1 MPDLG
6 SWLDA
11 LQRFYDHFGYVL
23 VFFGALGENTALLGL
38 LLPGSTLALLGGFY
52 ARQGTLNLWL
62 VLLLAW
68 WGTVLGY
75 NLDYLFGRFVL
86 GRLVGRWGATPLG
99 RRIRLAGRMRLARGF
114 LARHGGKAILLSH
127 IIGHIRSFVAL
138 SAGASQ
144 MRYRRFLGFELVA
157 GLLWSSVYVLIGY
170 LAGSERE
177 RLMLLLERSGWV
189 ILAAAVAAYI
199 LYRLARIVIVRHL
212 RQVAC
217 ERRALAARH
226 KLAALPTADTEPR
239 SLVSKLPQ

>member
-1 MPDLG
+1 MPDIG

-11 LQRFYDHFGYVL
+11 LQRFYDHFGYLL
-23 VFFGALGENTALLGL
+23 VFLGALGENTALLGL
-38 LLPGSTLALLGGFY
+38 LLPGGTLALLGGFY

-86 GRLVGRWGATPLG
+86 GRLAGRWGATLLG
-99 RRIRLAGRMRLARGF
+99 RRIRLSGRMRLARVF

-127 IIGHIRSFVAL
+127 MVGHIRSFVAL

-144 MRYRRFLGFELVA
+144 MRYRRFLAFELVA
-157 GLLWSSVYVLIGY
+157 GLLWSSAYVLIGY

-177 RLMLLLERSGWV
+177 HLMMLIERSGWV
-189 ILAAAVAAYI
+189 ILAIAVAVYI
-199 LYRLARIVIVRHL
+199 VYRLARIAVL
-212 RQVAC
+212 RRMRQLAY
-217 ERRALAARH
+217 ERRAQRM
-226 KLAALPTADTEPR
+226 AALPETGTTPR
-239 SLVSKLPQ
+239 SFVSHSSH